1 MRFSCKKVE
10 DCFAQARTWEYELPV
25 SGEELCDFLEGWE
38 IRENRKFRRPM
49 FSAKKGGLELKG
61 ILAARVV
68 KVNYPE
74 ENWEEE
80 KEKMERWLERI
91 EK

>member
-10 DCFAQARTWEYELPV
+10 NCFAQARTWEYELPV
-25 SGEELCDFLEGWE
+25 SGEELCAFLEGWE
-38 IRENRKFRRPM
+38 IRENRKFRRPV
-49 FSAKKGGLELKG
+49 FSAKKDGLELKG

-80 KEKMERWLERI
+80 KERMERWLEQI
-91 EK
+91 GK